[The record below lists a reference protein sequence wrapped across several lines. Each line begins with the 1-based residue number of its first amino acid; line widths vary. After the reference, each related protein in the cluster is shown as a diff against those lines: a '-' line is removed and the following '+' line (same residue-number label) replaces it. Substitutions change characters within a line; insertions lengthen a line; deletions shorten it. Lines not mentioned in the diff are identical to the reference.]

1 MSQHKYPDPQLTRR
15 NWMVLATS
23 ALAGCGGGGI
33 GLAGSPGTG
42 GTGIYLQGTISGFG
56 SVIINGIKFDDVQ
69 ATVQVDGATATAAQL
84 RLGMVAS
91 LQGHLGAV
99 AAMGTASSI
108 DVWSIAQG
116 LITQVG
122 AGEFTVAG
130 LTVLTD
136 STTVLDGV
144 ASAALLSMGQR
155 VAVWGLQAGADA
167 RTWKATRVAVLAAL
181 ANAPLVST
189 GLVSVED
196 SQRYLNGL
204 RLTGTLVAGLMAGQ
218 LVRVQGALSS
228 NGDSLAAVRVDMQGL
243 KLGALPA
250 GEIEIEGVVTTPL
263 LNGRFMLGNIVV
275 DASGAHYKPANF
287 VLRVGARVEVY
298 GSWQPDGVLKAT
310 EIEYEDD
317 ETLNTV
323 KIEAHV
329 EQFTSL
335 ADFVVR
341 GQRCN
346 ASGATISHGSVAD
359 LRVGVK
365 VKVKGIKAGGDVLMV
380 TELEFDH

>member
-1 MSQHKYPDPQLTRR
+1 MSQRKYPDTRLTRR
-15 NWMVLATS
+15 NLMVLATS
-23 ALAGCGGGGI
+23 ALAGCGGGSI
-33 GLAGSPGTG
+33 DLAGSPGTG

-56 SVIINGIKFDDVQ
+56 SVIVNGIKFDDGQ
-69 ATVQVDGATATAAQL
+69 AAVQVDGVSAASAEL

-91 LQGHLGAV
+91 LQGEIGAV
-99 AAMGTASSI
+99 AAMDTASSI

-136 STTVLDGV
+136 RTTVLEGV
-144 ASAALLSMGQR
+144 ASAALLSVGQR
-155 VAVWGLQAGADA
+155 VVVWGLQAGADA
-167 RTWKATRVAVLAAL
+167 RTWKATRVTVLVMPATAT
-181 ANAPLVST
+181 LVST
-189 GLVSVED
+189 GLINVED
-196 SQRYLNGL
+196 SQLYLNGL
-204 RLTGTLVAGLMAGQ
+204 RLTGILATSLTAGQ
-218 LVRVQGALSS
+218 LVRVQGVRSS
-228 NGDSLAAVRVDMQGL
+228 TGDSIAVVRVDVRGL
-243 KLGALPA
+243 NLAALPS

-263 LNGRFMLGNIVV
+263 VNGRFMLGNIVV
-275 DASGAHYKPANF
+275 DASSAFYKPASY
-287 VLRVGARVEVY
+287 VLAAGARVEVY

-310 EIEYEDD
+310 EVEYEDD
-317 ETLNTV
+317 ETLSTV
-323 KIEAHV
+323 KIEANI

-346 ASGATISHGSVAD
+346 ATGAKISHGVLAD

-365 VKVKGIKAGGDVLMV
+365 VKVKGTKAGGDVLMV

>member
-1 MSQHKYPDPQLTRR
+1 MSQRKYPDTRLTRR
-15 NWMVLATS
+15 SLMVLATS
-23 ALAGCGGGGI
+23 ALAGCGGGSI
-33 GLAGSPGTG
+33 DLAGSPGTG

-56 SVIINGIKFDDVQ
+56 SVIVNGIKFDDGQ
-69 ATVQVDGATATAAQL
+69 AAVQVDGVSAASAEL

-91 LQGHLGAV
+91 LQGEIGAV

-136 STTVLDGV
+136 RTTVLEGV
-144 ASAALLSMGQR
+144 ASAALLSVGQR

-167 RTWKATRVAVLAAL
+167 RSWKATRVAVVVVPDTAS
-181 ANAPLVST
+181 LVST
-189 GLVSVED
+189 GLISVED

-204 RLTGTLVAGLMAGQ
+204 RLTGTLVASLMVGQ

-228 NGDSLAAVRVDMQGL
+228 TGDSLAAVRVDVQGL
-243 KLGALPA
+243 PLGALPA

-263 LNGRFMLGNIVV
+263 VNGRFMLGNIVV
-275 DASGAHYKPANF
+275 DANSAFYKPASY
-287 VLRVGARVEVY
+287 VLAVGARVEVY

-310 EIEYEDD
+310 EVEYEDD
-317 ETLNTV
+317 ETLSTV
-323 KIEAHV
+323 KIEARI

-346 ASGATISHGSVAD
+346 ATGAKISHGLVAD
-359 LRVGVK
+359 LRVGVQ
-365 VKVKGIKAGGDVLMV
+365 VKVKGTKAGGDVLMV

>member
-33 GLAGSPGTG
+33 DLAGSPGTG

-56 SVIINGIKFDDVQ
+56 SVIVNGIKFDDVQ
-69 ATVQVDGATATAAQL
+69 ATVQVDGATATSAQL

-91 LQGHLGAV
+91 LQGELGAV

-116 LITQVG
+116 LITRVG

-130 LTVLTD
+130 VTVLTD

-144 ASAALLSMGQR
+144 ASAALLSTGQR

-167 RTWKATRVAVLAAL
+167 RTWKATRVAVVVLPAT
-181 ANAPLVST
+181 APLVST
-189 GLVSVED
+189 GLVRVED
-196 SQRYLNGL
+196 SQAYLNGL
-204 RLTGTLVAGLMAGQ
+204 RLTGPLATGLTAGQ
-218 LVRVQGALSS
+218 LVRAQGVPSS
-228 NGDSLAAVRVDMQGL
+228 TGDSLAAVRVDVRGL
-243 KLGALPA
+243 NLAALPP

-275 DASGAHYKPANF
+275 DASSAFYKPASY
-287 VLRVGARVEVY
+287 VLAVGAQVEVY
-298 GSWQPDGVLKAT
+298 GSWQPGGVLKAT
-310 EIEYEDD
+310 EIEYEN
-317 ETLNTV
+317 EEALNTV
-323 KIEAHV
+323 KIEANI

-346 ASGATISHGSVAD
+346 ASGATISHGLATD

-380 TELEFDH
+380 TELELDH